1 MKTGL
6 VILEICVWLSLFY
19 NLRINLVVGYI
30 ENEVY

>member
-6 VILEICVWLSLFY
+6 VILEICVWLSLFD